1 MVKTKAKSKNKPT
14 GKNSE
19 NSNLKIIAW
28 VITALIAICGG
39 VPGVIQ
45 IIDYFSIPQINVI
58 SITPVLVYDEVTYNN
73 PWNATFT
80 YDDFYFVIEVSA
92 LKNPV
97 YISKLKLSGRLA
109 LSPIDCLTDG
119 NKFIEG
125 ADYNPTVF
133 DSTLN
138 CETDLYYDTILYAQ
152 TLDEMPIKLDSY
164 ENKNIEFKLLEGF
177 PRGQREC
184 GWVLPRSNYIGSKDK
199 VIEPK
204 YKNTCPQLSFLLK
217 TKNGGF
223 SENLRD
229 EYLSGEMKLFLIIGS
244 KEVEVAPDTF
254 KPLAYFQKSV
264 WEKYPHQKLLSR
276 ST

>member
-1 MVKTKAKSKNKPT
+1 MVKKKAKSKNKPT

-97 YISKLKLSGRLA
+97 YISKLKLSPNKSKRNCIKEIILIYLLVVIIIELA
-109 LSPIDCLTDG
+109 NQAVIMYVFAVNEHKEQEILS
-119 NKFIEG
+119 
-125 ADYNPTVF
+125 
-133 DSTLN
+133 
-138 CETDLYYDTILYAQ
+138 
-152 TLDEMPIKLDSY
+152 
-164 ENKNIEFKLLEGF
+164 
-177 PRGQREC
+177 
-184 GWVLPRSNYIGSKDK
+184 
-199 VIEPK
+199 
-204 YKNTCPQLSFLLK
+204 
-217 TKNGGF
+217 
-223 SENLRD
+223 
-229 EYLSGEMKLFLIIGS
+229 
-244 KEVEVAPDTF
+244 
-254 KPLAYFQKSV
+254 
-264 WEKYPHQKLLSR
+264 
-276 ST
+276 